1 MIRAILIAF
10 LFSVSAFGQ
19 TWNQAESLTNL
30 LTRTP
35 VVGGWYSV
43 KGYRTPG
50 DWGSE
55 RTAQYVRGDTTT
67 TNIGNVFAWSGGRL
81 KFFDGT
87 NTVQDLRWW
96 GGDRS
101 NTHDTYASL
110 VACYGWIEDLG
121 GGTVRV
127 PAGTYK
133 FLTDGIEAP
142 SGVNLEGDGPT
153 SVLNFTQT
161 GSTNYP
167 FAIRYA
173 GSRSAGSALWA
184 SVSAGGYSLVTSSDL
199 SLSQGDTVA
208 IYNTNDF
215 SGGGRSYYRAGQF
228 AKVSGVTG
236 STNISLATPL
246 YASYGTNGVFVYKVT
261 HTRARVKD
269 IHFALPVQSAGL
281 TIHYGGRDVL
291 LENVSAA
298 GSEYQH
304 IGFHSCFGSR
314 LKNGFIESDS
324 TPVGLN
330 YGVLIGSS
338 QDVVIDGGT
347 YAAALSGIET
357 GNTDTDLDFFCR
369 GLQILNVNAYSIRQ
383 AGPGV
388 GFHGNTIDSVIQ
400 GGKIQGVHLAGGN
413 QLLDAQVENGPN
425 YSAINGTEMY
435 RFDSVIRGNTF
446 VLRRFNDTEAEW
458 LGRITLAGVN
468 AAASS
473 SVNTNIWAGTWGNT
487 TNQFFRFEGNSVWY
501 LNTFTRSGDY
511 GLYIDESST
520 LSANPNAGQAT
531 FGGVI
536 FRGNT
541 FSFPDSQPFSAL
553 TTASLIVRSATNVIF
568 REIIVDGK
576 NVMPYGGVRLDLNG
590 GRVLVEGNTLSLNL
604 DPQAAIRINRNADVG
619 GYQPIPLDAVVIGN
633 TIDGAQAAGLS
644 FVNYFGTLKVTGN
657 TFRNYG
663 QSGSSAYG
671 FLADYI
677 GGNSTNLV
685 RVENRDNTFQND
697 LGGTI
702 YSYSI
707 NAPSAHL
714 DERDNR
720 TLGTTAGTL
729 TVSTRR
735 TLPYIANAQGAT
747 NAVALVGSFAT
758 ASLPT
763 GIPPAITWDST
774 VGRAVAYDGSAWAGL
789 RWNADTNFP
798 NLYVTNTVNA
808 EDIATDTISI
818 GPSRL
823 VFAAL
828 SDPIYV
834 LHSTNGPVRLAI
846 QNNNTGS
853 AAQSGISLTA
863 GGSTGTLLMRSPN
876 DSSSSLTNRLVLDGP
891 RLGFEIDSGA
901 DVRFLVSGSPFATL
915 SESLLDVPRLQTK
928 AATNVPTHVLIT
940 GADPTSTARQVQ
952 ATTLANLK
960 NSLAISSA
968 DITDSTSAGRALLTA
983 ANASAQRSSLGL
995 GTIATIDDAPSDGN
1009 QYVRSNA
1016 TWAIAS
1022 GGGGGISGIRVTD
1035 GTTDADGITN
1045 ILFNPAGGSGFAI
1058 TVTDMG
1064 TRADVDF
1071 EWLSPGFGINGTFPT
1086 YGTERWNLNDT
1097 TPSAPAGSSPVRLQ
1111 SNSTNASAY
1120 VAVAPTVVVSQSA
1133 WSNSVAAVTIASG
1146 FLNKTN
1152 MPFDGALLTGPIAG
1166 TLYNES
1172 GANTTLVPILIIGGT
1187 TNYATASGIN
1197 LANSATIRPWRIQ
1210 LDMQRVSSSAV
1221 VGGLEMLVSASAGPG
1236 GSYPG
1241 VGSMTSSPTVTGRNV
1256 IGVESAVDVTSSNVA
1271 WALQLQLSTASVSNR
1286 VNVVYG
1292 GLK

>member
-1 MIRAILIAF
+1 MIRAFLIAF
-10 LFSVSAFGQ
+10 LFSVPAFSQ

-30 LTRTP
+30 LTRPP

-67 TNIGNVFAWSGGRL
+67 TNMGNVFAWSGGRL

-110 VACYGWIEDLG
+110 VACYGWIEALG

-184 SVSAGGYSLVTSSDL
+184 SVSAGGYSLVTLSNL

-228 AKVSGVTG
+228 AKVSSVTG
-236 STNISLATPL
+236 ATNISLATPL

-261 HTRARVKD
+261 HTRARVRD

-298 GSEYQH
+298 GTDYQH
-304 IGFHSCFGSR
+304 IGLHSCFGSR

-369 GLQILNVNAYSIRQ
+369 GLQIINVNAYSIRQ

-388 GFHGNTIDSVIQ
+388 GFHGNTVDSVIQ

-487 TNQFFRFEGNSVWY
+487 TNQFLRFEGNSVRY

-511 GLYIDESST
+511 GLYIDEST
-520 LSANPNAGQAT
+520 TIAANPNAGQAT

-590 GRVLVEGNTLSLNL
+590 GRVLVEGNALSLNL
-604 DPQAAIRINRNADVG
+604 DPQAAIRIVRNTDAG
-619 GYQPIPLDAVVIGN
+619 GYQPIPLDAVVTGN

-644 FVNYFGTLKVTGN
+644 FVNYFGTLKATGN
-657 TFRNYG
+657 TFKNYG

-671 FLADYI
+671 ILADYT

-747 NAVALVGSFAT
+747 NAVALVGSFPT
-758 ASLPT
+758 GSLPT
-763 GIPPAITWDST
+763 GMPPAITWDST
-774 VGRAVAYDGSAWAGL
+774 VGRAVAYDGSSWAGL

-798 NLYVTNTVNA
+798 NLYITNTATSADLVGQRLSLGA
-808 EDIATDTISI
+808 AFGTAPFASDDIPLSI
-818 GPSRL
+818 FRSTS
-823 VFAAL
+823 AAL
-828 SDPIYV
+828 TAS
-834 LHSTNGPVRLAI
+834 LQNNSTN
-846 QNNNTGS
+846 S
-853 AAQSGISLTA
+853 AASAKLGLTA
-863 GGSTGTLLMRSPN
+863 GGNTSEVTQRSPN
-876 DSSSSLTNRLVLDGP
+876 DSTSSFAGRLLIDGGGAGITLD
-891 RLGFEIDSGA
+891 IDSG
-901 DVRFLVSGSPFATL
+901 DSIKFTHSNGTQFAELSQSTL
-915 SESLLDVPRLQTK
+915 SIPTLTVG
-928 AATNVPTHVLIT
+928 AVTNVPLYVGVWAGNPTLGSPSLF
-940 GADPTSTARQVQ
+940 GAV
-952 ATTLANLK
+952 TLPNLK
-960 NSLAISSA
+960 NALQITSA

-983 ANASAQRSSLGL
+983 ANAAAQAALIE
-995 GTIATIDDAPSDGN
+995 T
-1009 QYVRSNA
+1009 
-1016 TWAIAS
+1016 
-1022 GGGGGISGIRVTD
+1022 
-1035 GTTDADGITN
+1035 
-1045 ILFNPAGGSGFAI
+1045 
-1058 TVTDMG
+1058 
-1064 TRADVDF
+1064 
-1071 EWLSPGFGINGTFPT
+1071 GFGI
-1086 YGTERWNLNDT
+1086 
-1097 TPSAPAGSSPVRLQ
+1097 
-1111 SNSTNASAY
+1111 STNGIMARTGSG
-1120 VAVAPTVVVSQSA
+1120 SQR
-1133 WSNSVAAVTIASG
+1133 
-1146 FLNKTN
+1146 L
-1152 MPFDGALLTGPIAG
+1152 G
-1166 TLYNES
+1166 T
-1172 GANTTLVPILIIGGT
+1172 
-1187 TNYATASGIN
+1187 
-1197 LANSATIRPWRIQ
+1197 
-1210 LDMQRVSSSAV
+1210 SSEDRKSRSRMV
-1221 VGGLEMLVSASAGPG
+1221 MG
-1236 GSYPG
+1236 YPG
-1241 VGSMTSSPTVTGRNV
+1241 TRRSR
-1256 IGVESAVDVTSSNVA
+1256 
-1271 WALQLQLSTASVSNR
+1271 
-1286 VNVVYG
+1286 
-1292 GLK
+1292 